1 MFVLFTSVF
10 PYTAQYGE
18 LLILL
23 FMCISI
29 LFLSLI
35 YNLFDEQPRPVH
47 LLFCVYMIFYYLL
60 PGYFHT
66 GRGHFPFYDA
76 AFAPEKIVNAAIV
89 IIVFLICAGIG
100 YSFDFPYRGGAPR
113 ITVPA
118 RLSQAILACAVA
130 AVVAGAMAGF
140 GALLQPR
147 GEDVYADSL
156 PSPNALMLSTIA
168 RSCGFYAFML
178 STLAVKLQKTLISL
192 IASVMACA
200 IFLLVNSPLAI
211 PRFVL
216 GSYII
221 SMFCVFLPV
230 TRVQKLS
237 IVLALVLSQGS
248 LFAYVS
254 YIARGDPETAFELSP
269 FEYYVTS
276 GDFDGLQS
284 TINVVAMHD
293 GKGGKEGLN
302 LLSAI
307 LFFVPRSVWPEKS
320 QGTGPEAGVY
330 EGYPFNNL
338 SSPLPSEFYVD
349 FGIGGV
355 AVLSLLF
362 GLFMKLC
369 DDFFKHF
376 KKTKDFTGQLLVAT
390 FAGYIFII
398 LRGSLVA
405 TLGPIVLSTAIAM
418 ICHKY
423 TTVSVSTNRDPVRLT
438 FGGEG
443 EIGCL
448 ANPPS
453 HHGY

>member
-1 MFVLFTSVF
+1 
-10 PYTAQYGE
+10 
-18 LLILL
+18 
-23 FMCISI
+23 
-29 LFLSLI
+29 
-35 YNLFDEQPRPVH
+35 
-47 LLFCVYMIFYYLL
+47 
-60 PGYFHT
+60 
-66 GRGHFPFYDA
+66 
-76 AFAPEKIVNAAIV
+76 
-89 IIVFLICAGIG
+89 
-100 YSFDFPYRGGAPR
+100 
-113 ITVPA
+113 
-118 RLSQAILACAVA
+118 
-130 AVVAGAMAGF
+130 VVAGAMVGF

-178 STLAVKLQKTLISL
+178 STLAVKTQKTLVSMN
-192 IASVMACA
+192 ASVMACA
-200 IFLLVNSPLAI
+200 IFLFVNSPLAI

-254 YIARGDPETAFELSP
+254 YIARGDPETAFKLSP

-355 AVLSLLF
+355 VILSLLF

-369 DDFFKHF
+369 DDYFKHF
-376 KKTKDFTGQLLVAT
+376 KKTKDFTGQLLIAT

-405 TLGPIVLSTAIAM
+405 TLGPIVLSTAIAV

-423 TTVSVSTNRDPVRLT
+423 ITVPIATHRDRVRLPHAD
-438 FGGEG
+438 EG

-448 ANPPS
+448 ANRPS
-453 HHGY
+453 HHRY